1 LLFAGAATK
10 YDVSPSP
17 PGLVRLNL
25 QSFFYYGSAAFFL
38 GLLLT
43 PFVRR
48 MALEWR
54 LVDRPDARKVHQVQI
69 PRLGGVAIFG
79 AFFISS
85 VAIIYHDYFGLEG
98 VALGLLEINKIL
110 DGAILILLVGVY
122 DDLFGLSA
130 KKKLAW
136 QVVVAVVMIEFGY
149 LIHQIALP
157 GLATTF
163 DLGWFAYPITVL
175 WIVGVMNALNLIDG
189 LDGLAAGL
197 ATIATALLCAI
208 ALMNGQTDVAFLCSV
223 LIGSLLGFWVFN
235 MHPASIFMGDSG
247 SLFLGYILSVI
258 SIRAVQGESA
268 TVAIGAPLLLI
279 GLPLFDTG
287 AAFVRRLVSASG
299 LFQPGKRLRFPP
311 LSAAFQP
318 DRGHIHHR
326 LLVAGFSQRQVVL
339 LLYAIAT
346 FLGVSGF
353 LLAMASGIAATLTV
367 AYAGLVLG
375 FVIVQ
380 VERLTGHLGRLSLP
394 AGWRESV
401 VPIARNSPPHRVLVV
416 AGAAEAEEQI
426 CRMVSDADPSTVCLP
441 LGDRVAADHYGVVVS
456 DCRWG
461 EMLRPAE
468 DALPSRAT
476 LIALVSTG
484 HGRQMLE
491 CAHGHGIFV
500 VEEGDQA
507 ALGSILARSFE
518 RSHMLAQNAF
528 LKFFAW
534 LMIALLPLVA
544 YFSAHFWGYV
554 R

>member
-1 LLFAGAATK
+1 M
-10 YDVSPSP
+10 
-17 PGLVRLNL
+17 NL
-25 QSFFYYGSAAFFL
+25 QTFFYYGSAAFFL

-54 LVDRPDARKVHQVQI
+54 LVDRPDERKVHQAQI

-98 VALGLLEINKIL
+98 VALGLIEINKIL

-122 DDLFGLSA
+122 DDLFELSA

-136 QVVVAVVMIEFGY
+136 QVVVAVVMINFGY
-149 LIHQIALP
+149 LIRQIALP

-208 ALMNGQTDVAFLCSV
+208 ALMNGQTDVAFLCAV

-247 SLFLGYILSVI
+247 SLFLGYILAVI
-258 SIRAVQGESA
+258 SIRAVQGEGA

-279 GLPLFDTG
+279 GLPLLDTG
-287 AAFVRRLVSASG
+287 AAFLRRLVSASG
-299 LFQPGKRLRFPP
+299 LFQAGKRLRFPP

-326 LLVAGFSQRQVVL
+326 LLVAGFTQRQVVL
-339 LLYAIAT
+339 LLYAVAT
-346 FLGVSGF
+346 FLGISGF
-353 LLAMASGIAATLTV
+353 LLAMTEGIASTVTV
-367 AYAGLVLG
+367 AYVGLVVG
-375 FVIVQ
+375 AIVVQ
-380 VERLTGHLGRLSLP
+380 MRRLITGAADVPLP

-401 VPIARNSPPHRVLVV
+401 VPVARNRASKRL
-416 AGAAEAEEQI
+416 
-426 CRMVSDADPSTVCLP
+426 L
-441 LGDRVAADHYGVVVS
+441 VAADPTAADELCRKLADEVGPDVQCVPMEKRTAGDYFSVIVADCREGDAILTGLQRECTSPRCSLVLYTGREAGESVVGAAKRYKGVVV
-456 DCRWG
+456 DT
-461 EMLRPAE
+461 EDPVVLALAVLR
-468 DALPSRAT
+468 
-476 LIALVSTG
+476 G
-484 HGRQMLE
+484 
-491 CAHGHGIFV
+491 F
-500 VEEGDQA
+500 DQ
-507 ALGSILARSFE
+507 SKMTVQIR
-518 RSHMLAQNAF
+518 F
-528 LKFFAW
+528 LKTFAW
-534 LMIALLPLVA
+534 FLISLLPLVV
-544 YFSAHFWGYV
+544 YFSLFFGDIV

>member
-1 LLFAGAATK
+1 M
-10 YDVSPSP
+10 
-17 PGLVRLNL
+17 NL

-54 LVDRPDARKVHQVQI
+54 LVDQPEERKVHQTQI

-85 VAIIYHDYFGLEG
+85 VAIIYQDYFGLEG

-136 QVVVAVVMIEFGY
+136 QVVVAVVMINFGY
-149 LIHQIALP
+149 LIRQIALP

-163 DLGWFAYPITVL
+163 DLGWFAYPITIL

-279 GLPLFDTG
+279 GLPLLDTG
-287 AAFVRRLVSASG
+287 AAFLRRLIAASG
-299 LFQPGKRLRFPP
+299 LFQPGKTLRLPP
-311 LSAAFQP
+311 FSVVFQP

-326 LLVAGFSQRQVVL
+326 LLVAGFTQRQIVL
-339 LLYAIAT
+339 LLYAVAT
-346 FLGVSGF
+346 FLGLSGF
-353 LLAMASGIAATLTV
+353 LLAMTEGIAATVTV
-367 AYAGLVLG
+367 AYVGLVVG
-375 FVIVQ
+375 FIVIEVR
-380 VERLTGHLGRLSLP
+380 RLVTGAADMPLP

-401 VPIARNSPPHRVLVV
+401 IPVARNRASRRL
-416 AGAAEAEEQI
+416 
-426 CRMVSDADPSTVCLP
+426 L
-441 LGDRVAADHYGVVVS
+441 VAADPTAAEDICRTLADELGPDVQCATMAERTAADYFSVVLADCRAGDAILAGLERECSSPRCSLVLYAGEEASESVVQAAKRYKGVVV
-456 DCRWG
+456 DTEHPG
-461 EMLRPAE
+461 VLALAVLR
-468 DALPSRAT
+468 
-476 LIALVSTG
+476 G
-484 HGRQMLE
+484 
-491 CAHGHGIFV
+491 F
-500 VEEGDQA
+500 DQ
-507 ALGSILARSFE
+507 SKMTVQVR
-518 RSHMLAQNAF
+518 F
-528 LKFFAW
+528 LKTFSW
-534 LMIALLPLVA
+534 LLISSLPLVV
-544 YFSAHFWGYV
+544 YFSLFFGDIVH
-554 R
+554 

>member
-1 LLFAGAATK
+1 MLFINFFLFAST
-10 YDVSPSP
+10 
-17 PGLVRLNL
+17 
-25 QSFFYYGSAAFFL
+25 AFFL
-38 GLLLT
+38 SLLLT

-48 MALEWR
+48 MALEWG
-54 LVDRPDARKVHQVQI
+54 LVDQPSARKVHRARI

-136 QVVVAVVMIEFGY
+136 QVAVAVIMIGFGY
-149 LIHQIALP
+149 LIERISLP
-157 GLATTF
+157 GMAIVC
-163 DLGWFAYPITVL
+163 DLGWFAYPVTVL
-175 WIVGVMNALNLIDG
+175 WIVTVINALNLIDG

-197 ATIATALLCAI
+197 AIIATALIGAI
-208 ALMNGQTDVAFLCSV
+208 ALMNGQRDVAFLSAV
-223 LIGSLLGFWVFN
+223 LIGSLLGFWFFN

-247 SLFLGYILSVI
+247 SLFLGYILAVI
-258 SIRAVQGESA
+258 SIRAVQGEGA

-279 GLPLFDTG
+279 GLPLFDTA
-287 AAFVRRLVSASG
+287 AAFLRRMVSASG
-299 LFQPGKRLRFPP
+299 LFQPGKPLRIPS
-311 LSAAFQP
+311 LSVAFQP

-326 LLVAGFSQRQVVL
+326 LLVAGFTQRQVVL
-339 LLYAIAT
+339 LLYAVAT
-346 FLGVSGF
+346 FLGISGF

-367 AYAGLVLG
+367 AYVGLVFG
-375 FVIVQ
+375 FVVIQ
-380 VERLTGHLGRLSLP
+380 VRRLTGHSAALPLP

-401 VPIARNSPPHRVLVV
+401 VPIARNSPPDRVLVV
-416 AGAAEAEEQI
+416 AEGAEAEEQV
-426 CRMVSDADPSTVCLP
+426 CRMVSDAEPSTVCIP
-441 LGDRVAADHYGVVVS
+441 LRDGIAVDHYGVVVS
-456 DCRWG
+456 DCRAG
-461 EMLRPAE
+461 ELSRRAE

-491 CAHGHGIFV
+491 CVHGQEMFV
-500 VEEGDQA
+500 VEEGDRA

-518 RSHMLAQNAF
+518 RSRILAQNAF

-534 LMIALLPLVA
+534 LMIVLLPLVA
-544 YFSAHFWGYV
+544 YFSAYFWGYV

>member
-1 LLFAGAATK
+1 
-10 YDVSPSP
+10 
-17 PGLVRLNL
+17 LNL

-54 LVDRPDARKVHQVQI
+54 LVDQPDARKVHQVQI
-69 PRLGGVAIFG
+69 PRLGGIAIFG

-98 VALGLLEINKIL
+98 VALGLLEVNKIL

-122 DDLFGLSA
+122 DDL
-130 KKKLAW
+130 
-136 QVVVAVVMIEFGY
+136 VAVVMINFGY
-149 LIHQIALP
+149 VIRQVALP
-157 GLATTF
+157 GLSTTF
-163 DLGWFAYPITVL
+163 DLGWFAYPVTVL
-175 WIVGVMNALNLIDG
+175 WIVVVMNALNLIDG

-197 ATIATALLCAI
+197 AIIATALICAI
-208 ALMNGQTDVAFLCSV
+208 ALIDGQTDVAFLSSV

-247 SLFLGYILSVI
+247 SLFLGYILGVI
-258 SIRAVQGESA
+258 SIRAVQGETA

-279 GLPLFDTG
+279 GLPLLDTG
-287 AAFVRRLVSASG
+287 TAFLRRLVSASG
-299 LFQPGKRLRFPP
+299 LLEPGQRLRLPP
-311 LSAAFQP
+311 LSAAFRP

-346 FLGVSGF
+346 FLGVGGF

-367 AYAGLVLG
+367 VYVGLVLG
-375 FVIVQ
+375 FVVIQVQ
-380 VERLTGHLGRLSLP
+380 RLTAHSPGLPLP

-416 AGAAEAEEQI
+416 AEGAESEEHI
-426 CRMVSDADPSTVCLP
+426 CRLVSDAEPSAVCLP
-441 LGDRVAADHYGVVVS
+441 IRDKAAMEGT
-456 DCRWG
+456 G
-461 EMLRPAE
+461 EE
-468 DALPSRAT
+468 ALPSRGT

-484 HGRQMLE
+484 HSRQMLE
-491 CAHGHGIFV
+491 CAHGQGIFV
-500 VEEGDQA
+500 VEEGDRA

-518 RSHMLAQNAF
+518 RSRILAQNAF

-534 LMIALLPLVA
+534 LLIALLPLVA